1 MSGNNEN
8 MKLIVELILAVILHP
23 IAVIFAWINLIVRN
37 DMVPAKKIGWAF
49 VCLLW
54 PIGVFL
60 YILLGDG
67 SLW

>member
-1 MSGNNEN
+1 V
-8 MKLIVELILAVILHP
+8 KLVVELILAVILHP
-23 IAVIFAWINLIVRN
+23 IAVIFAWINLIVRQ
-37 DMVPAKKIGWAF
+37 DMVASKKIVWSL

-67 SLW
+67 ALW

>member
-1 MSGNNEN
+1 MYNV
-8 MKLIVELILAVILHP
+8 KLVIELILAVILHP
-23 IAVIFAWINLIVRN
+23 IAVIFAWINLVVRK
-37 DMVPAKKIGWAF
+37 DMQTWKKILWAL

-67 SLW
+67 TLW